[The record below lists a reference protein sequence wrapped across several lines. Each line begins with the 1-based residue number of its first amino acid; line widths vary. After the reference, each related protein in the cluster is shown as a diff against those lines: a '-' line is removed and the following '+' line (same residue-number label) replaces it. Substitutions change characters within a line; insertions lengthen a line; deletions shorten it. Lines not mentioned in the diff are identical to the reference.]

1 MHRFCWADLATTDDT
16 QAASFYTALF
26 GWSTRTYVIAHG
38 RFDTLSRGDVEFASI
53 YRLARELVTRGVP
66 SHWLPYVSTGR
77 LDETLQR
84 TLDLGGT
91 VIVRPQSIAGLA
103 RFAVIAVPTGAPL
116 GVWGGGARRVWCKS
130 AFASGEDG
138 ARIGG

>member
-53 YRLARELVTRGVP
+53 YRLARELDNTR
-66 SHWLPYVSTGR
+66 SRLAAESESTGSELSALR
-77 LDETLQR
+77 EER
-84 TLDLGGT
+84 DL
-91 VIVRPQSIAGLA
+91 IRS
-103 RFAVIAVPTGAPL
+103 
-116 GVWGGGARRVWCKS
+116 RV
-130 AFASGEDG
+130 AEMLEQLEA
-138 ARIGG
+138 I